1 MGNFTRRT
9 ALQMAGAG
17 VLGTAFVRPAFAK
30 DTYNFVRIDG
40 LAEQAVGEELL
51 KVVYDRAGINMTIT
65 AMPGRRAL
73 EEASSGRMDGETLR
87 VFALGENMPSLKRV
101 PTALSSLQTVAFA
114 RNDAMP
120 AVSDKGDLNNYNS
133 VIVTGVL
140 HTHAITEGIENVQ
153 EVSDPSAMFRM
164 VDRGRADLA
173 LTSYLDGL
181 ASVRLLGLDGIVN
194 VEPALNDQPLFHY
207 VHESNQE
214 LVPVIDAIVKEMANS
229 GELVELRTQLETAYL
244 DSL

>member
-1 MGNFTRRT
+1 MGQITRRS
-9 ALQMAGAG
+9 ALKLAGAG
-17 VLGTAFVRPAFAK
+17 LAGAAISGPVFAK
-30 DTYNFVRIDG
+30 DVYNFVRIDG
-40 LAEQAVGEELL
+40 LAEQAVGEALL
-51 KVVYDRAGINMTIT
+51 TEVYKRAEINMTVT

-87 VFALGENMPSLKRV
+87 VYALGENMPSLKRV

-114 RNDAMP
+114 KADAMP
-120 AVSDKGDLNNYNS
+120 AMAGKEDLKNHSS

-140 HTHAITEGIENVQ
+140 HTHAITEGVDNVE
-153 EVSDPSAMFRM
+153 EVSDPTAMFRM

-181 ASVRLLGLDGIVN
+181 ASLRLLGMDTIKN

-207 VHESNQE
+207 VHESNQS
-214 LVPVIDAIVKEMANS
+214 LIPAIDAIIKQMDDS
-229 GELVELRTQLETAYL
+229 GELADLRKRLEDDYL
-244 DSL
+244 ASL